1 MIYNILKNQKYLFG
15 AIFGGL
21 TLVFICWYFLIQ
33 KGLSEEY
40 DRTKREKKSLS
51 VNIKKSKR
59 LKSKMSSLES
69 EWTLLSE
76 ELETII
82 NRIPDKRLYDSVMD
96 YVYTLVINRGLVV
109 QNFSPSKAT
118 LDRKT
123 LLMPENGDEVIIE
136 KIPIDIVLRGS
147 FLNFGKLLDS
157 MKNGKYRLTAVNI
170 DINQKKAGAAQ
181 EISLICFAYFKTVK
195 RGKVA
200 QNILPKVKKVVENN
214 PEVDNQNTKK
224 ENEIASVIDV
234 KKTSLPDSIEG
245 VPEMWLEPATEP
257 VEESTQEVAYF
268 EEKKN
273 IKKEIQKTKIE
284 VKSEDKPIQK
294 EDVKLPETEKVQLSS
309 NTIEILN
316 SKVCKKVK
324 NNQPLYP
331 GKRFPSDIGKV
342 YCHSLLNNHTGKY
355 KDIYHIWYM
364 NDNLKAK
371 VRIRVREGGEIP
383 AVSQRQVAKSGIFAD
398 LKRLRHHETHIEK
411 YKRKLQQR
419 RKARRR

>member
-1 MIYNILKNQKYLFG
+1 MIDKILKNQKYLFG
-15 AIFGGL
+15 AIFGGF
-21 TLVFICWYFLIQ
+21 TLVFMCWYFLVQ

-40 DRTKREKKSLS
+40 SKTKREKKSLS
-51 VNIKKSKR
+51 SKIAQSKR
-59 LKSKMSSLES
+59 LKTKMSSLES
-69 EWTLLSE
+69 EWDLLSD

-82 NRIPDKRLYDSVMD
+82 NRIPDKRLYDSVID
-96 YVYTLVINRGLVV
+96 YVYTLIINKGLVV
-109 QNFSPSKAT
+109 QNFSASKAT
-118 LDRKT
+118 IDRKT

-136 KIPIDIVLRGS
+136 KVPVDIVLRGS
-147 FLNFGKLLDS
+147 FLNFGKLLET

-170 DINQKKAGAAQ
+170 DINQKKAGGAQ
-181 EISLICFAYFKTVK
+181 EISLICFAYFKTIK

-200 QNILPKVKKVVENN
+200 QNVLPKVKKVVQNN
-214 PEVDNQNTKK
+214 PRFDNQSDIK
-224 ENEIASVIDV
+224 ESEIASVIDV

-257 VEESTQEVAYF
+257 VEESTQEVAYI
-268 EEKKN
+268 EEKR
-273 IKKEIQKTKIE
+273 ITKKEIQKAKIE

-294 EDVKLPETEKVQLSS
+294 EDVKSPETENVQLSS

-355 KDIYHIWYM
+355 KDIYHVWYM
-364 NDNLKAK
+364 NGSLKAK

-383 AVSQRQVAKSGIFAD
+383 AVSQRQVAKSDKGTWRIEITDSDKKILDTVIF
-398 LKRLRHHETHIEK
+398 EVV
-411 YKRKLQQR
+411 
-419 RKARRR
+419 

>member
-1 MIYNILKNQKYLFG
+1 MIDNILKNQKYLFG

-40 DRTKREKKSLS
+40 NRTKREKKSLS
-51 VNIKKSKR
+51 VNIKESKR
-59 LKSKMSSLES
+59 LKTKMSSLES
-69 EWTLLSE
+69 EWNLLSD

-82 NRIPDKRLYDSVMD
+82 NRIPDKRLYDSVLD
-96 YVYTLVINRGLVV
+96 YVYTLVINKGLVV

-123 LLMPENGDEVIIE
+123 FLMPENGDEVIIE

-147 FLNFGKLLDS
+147 FLNFGKLLES
-157 MKNGKYRLTAVNI
+157 MRNGKYRLTAVNI

-200 QNILPKVKKVVENN
+200 QNTLPKIKKVVKNN

-257 VEESTQEVAYF
+257 VEESTQEVVYF
-268 EEKKN
+268 EEKKK

-284 VKSEDKPIQK
+284 VKSEDKLIQI
-294 EDVKLPETEKVQLSS
+294 EDVKLPEAENVQLSS

-364 NDNLKAK
+364 NNNLKAK

-383 AVSQRQVAKSGIFAD
+383 AVSQRQVAKSDKGTWRIEITDSDKKILDTVIF
-398 LKRLRHHETHIEK
+398 EVV
-411 YKRKLQQR
+411 
-419 RKARRR
+419 

>member
-1 MIYNILKNQKYLFG
+1 MIDNILKNQKYLFG

-40 DRTKREKKSLS
+40 NRTKREKKSLS

-69 EWTLLSE
+69 EWNLLSE

-82 NRIPDKRLYDSVMD
+82 NRIPDKRLYDSVID

-136 KIPIDIVLRGS
+136 KIPIDIVLKGS
-147 FLNFGKLLDS
+147 FLNFGKLLES

-170 DINQKKAGAAQ
+170 DINQKKAGGAQ

-200 QNILPKVKKVVENN
+200 QNILPKIKKVVKNN

-257 VEESTQEVAYF
+257 IEESTQEVAYF
-268 EEKKN
+268 EEKKK

-383 AVSQRQVAKSGIFAD
+383 AVSQRQVAKSDKGTWRIEITDSDKKILDTVIF
-398 LKRLRHHETHIEK
+398 EVV
-411 YKRKLQQR
+411 
-419 RKARRR
+419 

>member
-1 MIYNILKNQKYLFG
+1 MIDNILKNQKYLFG

-40 DRTKREKKSLS
+40 NRTKREKKSLS

-59 LKSKMSSLES
+59 LKTKMSSLES
-69 EWTLLSE
+69 EWNLLSD

-82 NRIPDKRLYDSVMD
+82 NRIPDKRLYDSVID
-96 YVYTLVINRGLVV
+96 YVYTLVINKGLVV

-147 FLNFGKLLDS
+147 FLNFGKLLES
-157 MKNGKYRLTAVNI
+157 MRNGKYRLTAVNI

-200 QNILPKVKKVVENN
+200 QNTLPKIKKVVKNN

-257 VEESTQEVAYF
+257 VEESTQEVVYF
-268 EEKKN
+268 EEKKK

-284 VKSEDKPIQK
+284 VKSEDKLIQK
-294 EDVKLPETEKVQLSS
+294 EDVKLPEAENVQLSS
-309 NTIEILN
+309 NTIEILT

-364 NDNLKAK
+364 NNNLKAK

-383 AVSQRQVAKSGIFAD
+383 AVSQRQVAKSDKGTWRIEITDSDKKILDTVIF
-398 LKRLRHHETHIEK
+398 EVV
-411 YKRKLQQR
+411 
-419 RKARRR
+419 

>member
-1 MIYNILKNQKYLFG
+1 MIDNILKNQKYLFG

-40 DRTKREKKSLS
+40 NRTKREKKSLS
-51 VNIKKSKR
+51 VNIKESKR
-59 LKSKMSSLES
+59 LKTKMSSLES
-69 EWTLLSE
+69 EWNLLSD

-82 NRIPDKRLYDSVMD
+82 NRIPDKRLYDSVLD
-96 YVYTLVINRGLVV
+96 YVYTLVINKGLVV

-123 LLMPENGDEVIIE
+123 FLMPENGDEVIIE

-147 FLNFGKLLDS
+147 FLNFGKLLES
-157 MKNGKYRLTAVNI
+157 MRNGKYRLTAVNI

-200 QNILPKVKKVVENN
+200 QNTLPKIKKVVKNN

-257 VEESTQEVAYF
+257 VEESTQEVVYF
-268 EEKKN
+268 EEKKK

-284 VKSEDKPIQK
+284 VKSEDKLIQI
-294 EDVKLPETEKVQLSS
+294 EDVKLPEAENVQLSS
-309 NTIEILN
+309 NTIEILT

-383 AVSQRQVAKSGIFAD
+383 AVSQRQVAKSDKGTWRIEITDSDKKILDTVIF
-398 LKRLRHHETHIEK
+398 EVV
-411 YKRKLQQR
+411 
-419 RKARRR
+419 

>member
-1 MIYNILKNQKYLFG
+1 MIDKILKNQKYLFG
-15 AIFGGL
+15 AIFGGF
-21 TLVFICWYFLIQ
+21 TLVFMCWYFLVQ

-40 DRTKREKKSLS
+40 GKTKREKKSLS
-51 VNIKKSKR
+51 SKIAQSKR
-59 LKSKMSSLES
+59 LKTKMSSLES
-69 EWTLLSE
+69 EWDLLSD

-82 NRIPDKRLYDSVMD
+82 NRIPDKRLYDSVID
-96 YVYTLVINRGLVV
+96 YVYTLIINKGLVV
-109 QNFSPSKAT
+109 QNFSASKAT
-118 LDRKT
+118 IDRKT

-136 KIPIDIVLRGS
+136 KVPVDIVLRGS
-147 FLNFGKLLDS
+147 FLNFGKLLET
-157 MKNGKYRLTAVNI
+157 MKDGKYRLTAVNI
-170 DINQKKAGAAQ
+170 DINQKKAGGAQ
-181 EISLICFAYFKTVK
+181 EISLICFAYFKTIK

-200 QNILPKVKKVVENN
+200 QNVLPKVKKVVQNN
-214 PEVDNQNTKK
+214 PRFDNQSDIK
-224 ENEIASVIDV
+224 ESEIASVIDV

-257 VEESTQEVAYF
+257 VEESTQEVAYI
-268 EEKKN
+268 EEKR
-273 IKKEIQKTKIE
+273 ITKKEIQKAKIE

-294 EDVKLPETEKVQLSS
+294 EDVKSPETENVQLSS

-355 KDIYHIWYM
+355 KDIYHVWYM
-364 NDNLKAK
+364 NGSLKAK

-383 AVSQRQVAKSGIFAD
+383 AVSQRQVAKSDKGTWRIEITDSDKKILDTVIF
-398 LKRLRHHETHIEK
+398 EVV
-411 YKRKLQQR
+411 
-419 RKARRR
+419 

>member
-1 MIYNILKNQKYLFG
+1 MIDKILKNQKYLFG
-15 AIFGGL
+15 AIFGGF
-21 TLVFICWYFLIQ
+21 TLVFMCWYFLIQ

-40 DRTKREKKSLS
+40 GKTKREKKSLS
-51 VNIKKSKR
+51 SKIAQSKR
-59 LKSKMSSLES
+59 LKTKMSSLES
-69 EWTLLSE
+69 EWDLLSN

-82 NRIPDKRLYDSVMD
+82 NRIPDKRLYDSVID
-96 YVYTLVINRGLVV
+96 YVYTLIINKGLVV
-109 QNFSPSKAT
+109 QNFSASKAT
-118 LDRKT
+118 IDRKT

-136 KIPIDIVLRGS
+136 KVPIDIVLRGS
-147 FLNFGKLLDS
+147 FLNFGKLLET
-157 MKNGKYRLTAVNI
+157 MKDGKYRLTAVNI
-170 DINQKKAGAAQ
+170 DINQKKAGGAQ

-200 QNILPKVKKVVENN
+200 QNVLPKVKKVVQNN
-214 PEVDNQNTKK
+214 RGVDNQSDIK
-224 ENEIASVIDV
+224 ESEIASVIDV

-268 EEKKN
+268 EEKKK
-273 IKKEIQKTKIE
+273 IKKEIQKAKIE
-284 VKSEDKPIQK
+284 VKNEDKPVQK

-383 AVSQRQVAKSGIFAD
+383 AVSQRQVAKSDKGTWRIEITDSDKKILDTVIF
-398 LKRLRHHETHIEK
+398 EVV
-411 YKRKLQQR
+411 
-419 RKARRR
+419 

>member
-1 MIYNILKNQKYLFG
+1 MIDKILKNQKYLFG
-15 AIFGGL
+15 AIFGGF
-21 TLVFICWYFLIQ
+21 TLVFMCWYFLVQ

-40 DRTKREKKSLS
+40 GKTKREKKSLS
-51 VNIKKSKR
+51 SKIAQSKR
-59 LKSKMSSLES
+59 LKTKMSSLES
-69 EWTLLSE
+69 EWDLLSD

-82 NRIPDKRLYDSVMD
+82 NRIPDKRLYDSVID
-96 YVYTLVINRGLVV
+96 YVYTLIINKGLVV
-109 QNFSPSKAT
+109 QNFSASKAT
-118 LDRKT
+118 IDRKT

-136 KIPIDIVLRGS
+136 KVPVDIVLRGS
-147 FLNFGKLLDS
+147 FLNFGKLLET

-170 DINQKKAGAAQ
+170 DINQKKAGGAQ
-181 EISLICFAYFKTVK
+181 EISLICFAYFKTIK

-200 QNILPKVKKVVENN
+200 QNVLPKVKKVVQNN
-214 PEVDNQNTKK
+214 PRVDNQSDIK
-224 ENEIASVIDV
+224 ESEIASVIDV

-257 VEESTQEVAYF
+257 VEESTQEVAYI
-268 EEKKN
+268 EEKR
-273 IKKEIQKTKIE
+273 ITKKEIQKAKIE

-294 EDVKLPETEKVQLSS
+294 EDVKSPETENVQLSS

-355 KDIYHIWYM
+355 KDIYHVWYM
-364 NDNLKAK
+364 NGSLKAK

-383 AVSQRQVAKSGIFAD
+383 AVSQRQVAKSDKGTWRIEITDSDKKILDTVIF
-398 LKRLRHHETHIEK
+398 EVV
-411 YKRKLQQR
+411 
-419 RKARRR
+419 

>member
-1 MIYNILKNQKYLFG
+1 MIDKILKNQKYLFG
-15 AIFGGL
+15 AIFGGF
-21 TLVFICWYFLIQ
+21 TLVFMCWYFLVQ

-40 DRTKREKKSLS
+40 GKTKREKKSLS
-51 VNIKKSKR
+51 SKIAQSKR
-59 LKSKMSSLES
+59 LKTKMSSLES
-69 EWTLLSE
+69 EWDLLSE

-82 NRIPDKRLYDSVMD
+82 NRIPDKRLYDSVID
-96 YVYTLVINRGLVV
+96 YVYTLIINKGLVV
-109 QNFSPSKAT
+109 QNFSASKAT
-118 LDRKT
+118 IDRKT

-136 KIPIDIVLRGS
+136 KVPVDIVLRGS
-147 FLNFGKLLDS
+147 FLNFGKLLET

-170 DINQKKAGAAQ
+170 DINQKKAGGAQ

-200 QNILPKVKKVVENN
+200 QNVLPKVKKVVQNN
-214 PEVDNQNTKK
+214 PRVDNQSDIK
-224 ENEIASVIDV
+224 ESEIASVIDV

-257 VEESTQEVAYF
+257 VEESTQEVAYI
-268 EEKKN
+268 EEKK
-273 IKKEIQKTKIE
+273 ITKKEIQKAKIE

-294 EDVKLPETEKVQLSS
+294 EDVKSPETENVQLSS

-355 KDIYHIWYM
+355 KDIYHVWYM
-364 NDNLKAK
+364 NGSLKAK

-383 AVSQRQVAKSGIFAD
+383 AVSQRQVAKSDKGTWRIEITDSDKKILDTVIF
-398 LKRLRHHETHIEK
+398 EVV
-411 YKRKLQQR
+411 
-419 RKARRR
+419 

>member
-1 MIYNILKNQKYLFG
+1 MIEKILKNQKYLFG
-15 AIFGGL
+15 AIFGGF
-21 TLVFICWYFLIQ
+21 TLVFMCWYFLIQ

-40 DRTKREKKSLS
+40 SKTKREKKSLS
-51 VNIKKSKR
+51 SKIAQSKR
-59 LKSKMSSLES
+59 LKTKMSSLES
-69 EWTLLSE
+69 EWDLLSE

-82 NRIPDKRLYDSVMD
+82 NRIPDKRLYDSVID
-96 YVYTLVINRGLVV
+96 YVYTLIINKGLVV
-109 QNFSPSKAT
+109 QNFSASKAT
-118 LDRKT
+118 IDRKT

-136 KIPIDIVLRGS
+136 KVPVDIVLRGS
-147 FLNFGKLLDS
+147 FLNFGKLLET

-170 DINQKKAGAAQ
+170 DINQKKAGGAQ
-181 EISLICFAYFKTVK
+181 EISLICFAYFKTIK

-200 QNILPKVKKVVENN
+200 QNVLPKVKKVVQNN
-214 PEVDNQNTKK
+214 PRVDNQSDIK
-224 ENEIASVIDV
+224 ESEIASVIDV

-257 VEESTQEVAYF
+257 VEESTQEVAYI
-268 EEKKN
+268 EEKK
-273 IKKEIQKTKIE
+273 ITKKEIKKAKIE
-284 VKSEDKPIQK
+284 VKSEEKPIQK
-294 EDVKLPETEKVQLSS
+294 EDVRSPETENVQLSS

-355 KDIYHIWYM
+355 KDIYHVWYM
-364 NDNLKAK
+364 NGSLKAK

-383 AVSQRQVAKSGIFAD
+383 AVSQRQVAKSDKGTWRIEITDSDKKILDTVIF
-398 LKRLRHHETHIEK
+398 EVV
-411 YKRKLQQR
+411 
-419 RKARRR
+419 

>member
-1 MIYNILKNQKYLFG
+1 MIDNILKNQKYLFG

-40 DRTKREKKSLS
+40 NRTKREKKSLS
-51 VNIKKSKR
+51 VNIKESKR
-59 LKSKMSSLES
+59 LKTKMSSLES
-69 EWTLLSE
+69 EWNLLSD

-82 NRIPDKRLYDSVMD
+82 NRIPDKRLYDSVID

-147 FLNFGKLLDS
+147 FLNFGKLLES

-200 QNILPKVKKVVENN
+200 QNTLPKIKKVVKNN

-257 VEESTQEVAYF
+257 VEESTQEVVYF
-268 EEKKN
+268 EEKKK

-284 VKSEDKPIQK
+284 VKSEDKLIQK
-294 EDVKLPETEKVQLSS
+294 EDVKLPEAENVQLSS
-309 NTIEILN
+309 NTIEILT

-364 NDNLKAK
+364 NNNLKAK

-383 AVSQRQVAKSGIFAD
+383 AVSQRQVAKSDKGTWRIEITDSDKKILDTVIF
-398 LKRLRHHETHIEK
+398 EVV
-411 YKRKLQQR
+411 
-419 RKARRR
+419 

>member
-1 MIYNILKNQKYLFG
+1 MIDNILKNQKYLFG

-40 DRTKREKKSLS
+40 NRTKREKKSLS

-69 EWTLLSE
+69 EWNLLSE

-82 NRIPDKRLYDSVMD
+82 NRIPDKRLYDSVID

-136 KIPIDIVLRGS
+136 KIPIDIVLKGS
-147 FLNFGKLLDS
+147 FLNFGKLLES

-170 DINQKKAGAAQ
+170 DINQKKAGGAQ

-200 QNILPKVKKVVENN
+200 QNILPKIKKVVKNN
-214 PEVDNQNTKK
+214 PEVDNQNIKK

-268 EEKKN
+268 EEKKK

-383 AVSQRQVAKSGIFAD
+383 AVSQRQVAKSDKGTWRIEITDSDKKILDTVIF
-398 LKRLRHHETHIEK
+398 EVV
-411 YKRKLQQR
+411 
-419 RKARRR
+419 

>member
-1 MIYNILKNQKYLFG
+1 MIDNILKNQKYLFG

-40 DRTKREKKSLS
+40 NRTKREKKSLS
-51 VNIKKSKR
+51 VNIKESKR
-59 LKSKMSSLES
+59 LKTKMSSLES
-69 EWTLLSE
+69 EWNLLSD

-82 NRIPDKRLYDSVMD
+82 NRIPDKRLYDSVLD
-96 YVYTLVINRGLVV
+96 YVYTLVINKGLVV

-147 FLNFGKLLDS
+147 FLNFGKLLES
-157 MKNGKYRLTAVNI
+157 MRNGKYRLTAVNI

-200 QNILPKVKKVVENN
+200 QNTLPKIKKVVKNN

-257 VEESTQEVAYF
+257 VEESTQEVVYF
-268 EEKKN
+268 EEKKK

-284 VKSEDKPIQK
+284 VKSEDKLIQK
-294 EDVKLPETEKVQLSS
+294 EDVKLPEAENVQLSS
-309 NTIEILN
+309 NTIEILT

-364 NDNLKAK
+364 NNNLKAK

-383 AVSQRQVAKSGIFAD
+383 AVSQRQVAKSDKGTWRIEITDSDKKILDTVIF
-398 LKRLRHHETHIEK
+398 EVV
-411 YKRKLQQR
+411 
-419 RKARRR
+419 

>member
-1 MIYNILKNQKYLFG
+1 MIDNILKNQKYLFG

-40 DRTKREKKSLS
+40 NRTRREKKSLS
-51 VNIKKSKR
+51 VNIKESKR
-59 LKSKMSSLES
+59 LKTKMSSLES
-69 EWTLLSE
+69 EWNLLSD

-82 NRIPDKRLYDSVMD
+82 NRIPDKRLYDSVLD
-96 YVYTLVINRGLVV
+96 YVYTLVINKGLVV

-123 LLMPENGDEVIIE
+123 FLMPENGDEVIIE

-147 FLNFGKLLDS
+147 FLNFGKLLES
-157 MKNGKYRLTAVNI
+157 MRNGKYRLTAVNI

-195 RGKVA
+195 RGEVT
-200 QNILPKVKKVVENN
+200 QNTLPKIKKVVKNN
-214 PEVDNQNTKK
+214 PKVDNQNTKK

-234 KKTSLPDSIEG
+234 KKTNLPDSIEG

-257 VEESTQEVAYF
+257 VEESTQEVVYF
-268 EEKKN
+268 EEKKK

-284 VKSEDKPIQK
+284 VKSEDKLIQK
-294 EDVKLPETEKVQLSS
+294 EDVKLPEAENVQLSS
-309 NTIEILN
+309 NTIEILT

-383 AVSQRQVAKSGIFAD
+383 AVSQRQVAKSDKGTWRIEITDSDKKILDTVIF
-398 LKRLRHHETHIEK
+398 EVV
-411 YKRKLQQR
+411 
-419 RKARRR
+419 

>member
-1 MIYNILKNQKYLFG
+1 MIDNILKNQKYLFG

-40 DRTKREKKSLS
+40 NRTKREKKSLS
-51 VNIKKSKR
+51 VNIKESKR
-59 LKSKMSSLES
+59 LKTKMSSLES
-69 EWTLLSE
+69 EWNLLSD

-82 NRIPDKRLYDSVMD
+82 NRSPDKRLYDSVLD
-96 YVYTLVINRGLVV
+96 YVYTLVINKGLVV

-123 LLMPENGDEVIIE
+123 FLMPENGDEVIIE

-147 FLNFGKLLDS
+147 FLNFGKLLES
-157 MKNGKYRLTAVNI
+157 MRNGKYRLTAVNI

-200 QNILPKVKKVVENN
+200 QNTLPKIKKVVKNN
-214 PEVDNQNTKK
+214 PEVDNQHTKK

-257 VEESTQEVAYF
+257 VEESTQEVVYF
-268 EEKKN
+268 EEKKK

-284 VKSEDKPIQK
+284 VKSEDKLIQK
-294 EDVKLPETEKVQLSS
+294 EDVKLPEAENVQLSS
-309 NTIEILN
+309 NTIEILT

-364 NDNLKAK
+364 NNNLKAK

-383 AVSQRQVAKSGIFAD
+383 AVSQRQVAKSDKGTWRIEITDSDKKILDTVIF
-398 LKRLRHHETHIEK
+398 EVV
-411 YKRKLQQR
+411 
-419 RKARRR
+419 

>member
-1 MIYNILKNQKYLFG
+1 MIDNILKNQKYLFG

-33 KGLSEEY
+33 KGLSEQY
-40 DRTKREKKSLS
+40 NITKREKKSLS

-59 LKSKMSSLES
+59 LKAKMSSLES
-69 EWTLLSE
+69 EWNLLSD

-82 NRIPDKRLYDSVMD
+82 NRIPDKRLYDSVID

-200 QNILPKVKKVVENN
+200 QNIQPKIKKVVKNN

-268 EEKKN
+268 EEKKK

-383 AVSQRQVAKSGIFAD
+383 AVSQRQVAKSDKGTWRIEITDSDKKILDTVIF
-398 LKRLRHHETHIEK
+398 EVV
-411 YKRKLQQR
+411 
-419 RKARRR
+419 